1 MSGGELIKGERTMP
15 EIANVNGKITPVH
28 EAMIPAEDRGFL
40 FGDGVYEV
48 LRSYAGRLWGFERHM
63 KRLERSLREIEIVGL
78 NLDDIFHQIR
88 NTHAQSQIQD
98 ATVYIQITRG
108 AGPRSH
114 TWIATGLEPTFFM
127 TVRHFQTRGSGN
139 EKGIR
144 AIWLRDQRWGR
155 CDIKSINLLPN
166 VMAKQKARSQGAYEA
181 IFVDARNQVLEG
193 TSSSLFSVMNNALIV
208 PPNSPA
214 ILPSIT
220 REIISE
226 IALELKIPLV
236 EKDITLDEFY
246 QVDEAFIAGTGDEI
260 MGITELSGKAIGQG
274 EVGPM
279 TRKIYTQYRERI
291 SKGED

>member
-1 MSGGELIKGERTMP
+1 
-15 EIANVNGKITPVH
+15 
-28 EAMIPAEDRGFL
+28 
-40 FGDGVYEV
+40 
-48 LRSYAGRLWGFERHM
+48 M
-63 KRLERSLREIEIVGL
+63 KRLERSLREIEITGID
-78 NLDDIFHQIR
+78 LDDIFHQVR

-114 TWIATGLEPTFFM
+114 TWIATGLKPTFFM
-127 TVRHFQTRGSGN
+127 TVRHFQARGDGN

-144 AIWLRDQRWGR
+144 AIWLLDQRWGR

-181 IFVDARNQVLEG
+181 IFVDARNHVLEG
-193 TSSSLFSVMNNALIV
+193 TSSSLFSVMNNGLIV

-226 IALELKIPLV
+226 IARELKISLV

-260 MGITELSGKAIGQG
+260 MGITELSGKTIGQG
-274 EVGPM
+274 NVGPM
-279 TRKIYTQYRERI
+279 TRKIYAQYRERI
-291 SKGED
+291 SKGKD

>member
-1 MSGGELIKGERTMP
+1 MP
-15 EIANVNGKITPVH
+15 EIANVNGRVTPVH

-48 LRSYAGRLWGFERHM
+48 LRSYNGRLWAFERHM
-63 KRLERSLREIEIVGL
+63 KRLRRSLQEIEIVE
-78 NLDDIFHQIR
+78 LDLDNIFHQIR
-88 NTHAQSQIQD
+88 NTHSQSQIQD

-114 TWIATGLEPTFFM
+114 AWIATGLKPTFFM
-127 TVRHFQTRGSGN
+127 TVRHFQERGSGN
-139 EKGIR
+139 ENGIR
-144 AIWLRDQRWGR
+144 VIWLRDQRWGR
-155 CDIKSINLLPN
+155 CDIKSVNLLPN

-181 IFVDARNQVLEG
+181 ILVNAQGQILEG
-193 TSSSLFSVMNNALIV
+193 TSSSVFSVVRDTLIV

-226 IALELKIPLV
+226 IAIELEIPLT
-236 EKDITLDEFY
+236 EKDIPLDEFY

-279 TRKIYTQYRERI
+279 TRKIYQRYKERI
-291 SKGED
+291 SRGED